1 MTGRWARVLDTYLD
15 TDTATARERVR
26 LFRLAWDTAC
36 SSFGGRQVLY
46 ERYFQGDWMRNA
58 ALLLSIYD
66 REPLMEQVQEFLERG
81 LNGIAARRRLTT

>member
-1 MTGRWARVLDTYLD
+1 MLDAYLD

-26 LFRLAWDTAC
+26 LFRLAWDAAC

-58 ALLLSIYD
+58 GLLLSIYD
-66 REPLMEQVQEFLERG
+66 REPLMEQVREFLERD
-81 LNGIAARRRLTT
+81 